1 MSNRTSPP
9 EPAAPVTAIV
19 TAFQRTRQTLV
30 TLERIA
36 SSVPPPAEILVHV
49 DAGGGECAAAIRDAF
64 PNVAVTLSEI
74 QVGPGG
80 ARNRLIANATQPLV
94 ASFDDDSYP
103 IDRDYFA
110 RVVGLFARHPE
121 ATVVAGHYYHSGDV
135 VGPASDGTRWVA
147 DFVGGGCA
155 YRKSDFEKAGG
166 YVPIPLAYGMEEVDL
181 SLRLHA
187 AGARIL
193 GAPQLRVFHD
203 TDRARHADA
212 RITAATISNLALLAY
227 LRYPVWLW
235 GIGVAQCANRI
246 LWLLKHGRRKGIV
259 NGLARIPSEIIR
271 YRRYARRVPGRAVM
285 SYLALRRQD
294 HV

>member
-1 MSNRTSPP
+1 MSNLTPP
-9 EPAAPVTAIV
+9 SESAAPITAIV

-30 TLERIA
+30 TLDRITA
-36 SSVPPPAEILVHV
+36 SVPPPAEILVHV
-49 DAGGGECAAAIRDAF
+49 DAGGGECAAAIRNAY
-64 PNVAVTLSEI
+64 PNIPVTLSET

-80 ARNRLIANATQPLV
+80 GRNRLIAEATQPLV

-110 RVVGLFARHPE
+110 RVIALFAQHPE
-121 ATVVAGHYYHSGDV
+121 ATVIAGQYFHPGEEV
-135 VGPASDGTRWVA
+135 VPGSDRTSWVA
-147 DFVGGGCA
+147 DFVGGACA
-155 YRKSDFEKAGG
+155 YRKGDFQKAGG

-203 TDRARHADA
+203 TDRARHGDP
-212 RITAATISNLALLAY
+212 RITSATISNLALLAY
-227 LRYPVWLW
+227 LRYPIWLW
-235 GIGVAQCANRI
+235 GIGIAQCANRI
-246 LWLLKHGRRKGIV
+246 WWLLTHGRRKGIFA
-259 NGLARIPSEIIR
+259 GLARIPSEIIR
-271 YRRYARRVPGRAVM
+271 YRRYAGRLPGRAVM
-285 SYLALRRQD
+285 SYLALRRAV